1 MKSFDCH
8 QTPPPLG
15 RIFKY
20 YIYMVYCN
28 YGFIITCS
36 GARSAQG
43 IVDTAMQKLKSLVNE
58 RLTGK
63 SGGGGGGGSGGGGK
77 KGVSGSFLLFK
88 CIIVTFW
95 NVYYNFW
102 QASTYFWFLYNMQA
116 WIFLLFRVTY

>member
-1 MKSFDCH
+1 MID
-8 QTPPPLG
+8 
-15 RIFKY
+15 
-20 YIYMVYCN
+20 CN
-28 YGFIITCS
+28 YGFIIICS

-95 NVYYNFW
+95 SVYYNFW
-102 QASTYFWFLYNMQA
+102 FCVICKPGFSCSLESFIRLST
-116 WIFLLFRVTY
+116 LL